1 MTEPKTKKCEVCG
14 ARKPLSDFSKS
25 YKNRC
30 RACVAAEARMHRA
43 SEAEEL
49 NRIKPKLKE
58 GAHRI
63 GSRVEVFKKAQIKV
77 TGEVVEVVP
86 CESLKCTVPAFKTL
100 DGRIIPHSLLQFTP
114 EIDWEQRRYEIA
126 RDVMALQLADVQ
138 LSCKDE
144 IERECV
150 NELISEVAK
159 TSVKC
164 ASLLIDELILSKT
177 LRDAQDKDS
186 L

>member
-30 RACVAAEARMHRA
+30 RACVAAEARLHRA

-114 EIDWEQRRYEIA
+114 EIDWEQRRYELAKDIFVHRLTLPEERLSLTEEGDAEIA
-126 RDVMALQLADVQ
+126 VDLAD
-138 LSCKDE
+138 
-144 IERECV
+144 
-150 NELISEVAK
+150 A
-159 TSVKC
+159 
-164 ASLLIDELILSKT
+164 LIDALK
-177 LRDAQDKDS
+177 AKQQ
-186 L
+186 

>member
-58 GAHRI
+58 GVAREESQI
-63 GSRVEVFKKAQIKV
+63 VCFKKAYVKS
-77 TGEVVEVVP
+77 TGESVEVTPSDVTMH
-86 CESLKCTVPAFKTL
+86 CQTHCFRTR
-100 DGRIIPHSLLQFTP
+100 DGRLIPQNVLQFAP
-114 EIDWEQRRYEIA
+114 EINWEQRRYEIA
-126 RDVMALQLADVQ
+126 RDVMALQLADVR

-150 NELISEVAK
+150 NELIAEVAK

-177 LRDAQDKDS
+177 LKDAKE
-186 L
+186 